1 MSVPTLSKSI
11 LTDRNSVYT
20 EQDII
25 EIFVSPEEVPLLNA
39 SQGSYLKFLLKVKS
53 DPGDTNC
60 IAQPDP
66 MGAGSSILQ
75 TISIFD
81 GANSQL
87 LEQLEDVNTW
97 TSMYYHYTK
106 TQGLENMRTLMEGM
120 SPVVGRSLKSQ
131 YFTFN
136 PLTTAGGGT
145 TYKEVECV
153 VPLYMSGL
161 LGQGQKLLPVIALNG
176 LRIRIQLAKNTT
188 ALRALT
194 QVGYSSTSASY
205 TGIRQIRGLP
215 VAGSLIPQTF
225 VRQGAAIA
233 AAGVNPAIA
242 GVEVM
247 TAGLDAIAG
256 TAIGTGVLAL
266 ADFSN
271 IAYMV
276 GQDLYIEQVAPDAP
290 LFMGTITAVTSSGAG
305 RPTYTCVGGAATTT
319 TGIAVD
325 ALIFADANSLKA
337 GYEVKNVEF
346 VCSVVQASS
355 ATMNGLMKQVSSGG
369 GVRIDYP
376 SYNLYRQNL
385 QAGIPRSELLI
396 PCNERRACSILSEPM
411 RSVSRIYEDTLM
423 PVGDSL
429 QSYIWNIANRL
440 TPNRRVSTRLVAEET
455 ANQRLSWD
463 AIHLHETE
471 KAVSRLDIPARNLCE
486 NARCFCI
493 PRQLAKDGHSFNANE
508 NEIRLN
514 VEYGSAAGE
523 NVINKLVDTWVYH
536 IRTCIITPNSV
547 AVEF

>member
-39 SQGSYLKFLLKVKS
+39 SQGSYLKFLLKVK
-53 DPGDTNC
+53 DEGADTNC
-60 IAQPDP
+60 LAQPDP
-66 MGAGSSILQ
+66 MGGGSSVIS
-75 TISIFD
+75 TISIYD

-87 LEQLEDVNTW
+87 LEQLEDVGTW

-120 SPVVGRSLKSQ
+120 SPVVGRSLNSQ
-131 YFTFN
+131 YFTHD
-136 PLTTAGGGT
+136 PIEGT

-161 LGQGQKLLPVIALNG
+161 LGQGAKLLPVVALSG
-176 LRIRIQLAKNTT
+176 IRIRISLEKKDK

-194 QVGYSSTSASY
+194 QVGYSSTGSTY
-205 TGIRQIRGLP
+205 TGIRQVSGLS
-215 VAGSLIPQTF
+215 VAGSQDPQTF
-225 VRQGAAIA
+225 ANAVAIPI
-233 AAGVNPAIA
+233 NPALTSID
-242 GVEVM
+242 VN
-247 TAGLDAIAG
+247 TAGTDVAPGAG
-256 TAIGTGVLAL
+256 TDTIQAL
-266 ADFSN
+266 GDFSN
-271 IAYMV
+271 IAWMV
-276 GQDLYIEQVAPDAP
+276 GQDLWVDEAGTP
-290 LFMGTITAVTSSGAG
+290 LNLGLITAISS
-305 RPTYTCVGGAATTT
+305 VGGRCRYTFGATATTAI
-319 TGIAVD
+319 IAVG
-325 ALIFADANSLKA
+325 AKVWVDANSLRA
-337 GYEVKNVEF
+337 GFTMSNVEF
-346 VCSVVQASS
+346 VCSVVQASG

-396 PCNERRACSILSEPM
+396 PANEQRACSLVAEPM
-411 RSVSRIYEDTLM
+411 RSVNRIYEDTLR
-423 PVGDSL
+423 PVGDAL
-429 QSYIWNIANRL
+429 QSYIFNIANRL
-440 TPNRRVSTRLVAEET
+440 TPNRRVSTQKVANEL
-455 ANQRLSWD
+455 AVQRLSWD

-471 KAVSRLDIPARNLCE
+471 KAISRLDVRPRNLCE
-486 NARCFCI
+486 NARCFCVS
-493 PRQLAKDGHSFNANE
+493 RQLAKDGHSFDANT

-514 VEYGSAAGE
+514 LEYGSAPGE
-523 NVINKLVDTWVYH
+523 NVINKLMNTWLYH

>member
-39 SQGSYLKFLLKVKS
+39 SQGSYLKFLLKIKDDAGS
-53 DPGDTNC
+53 TNC

-66 MGAGSSILQ
+66 MAGGSAVLQ
-75 TISIFD
+75 TISIYD

-97 TSMYYHYTK
+97 TAMYYHYTK
-106 TQGLENMRTLMEGM
+106 TQGLENMRTLMEGV
-120 SPVVGRSLKSQ
+120 SPVVGQSLKSQ
-131 YFTFN
+131 YFNFD
-136 PLTTAGGGT
+136 PVDGT

-176 LRIRIQLAKNTT
+176 IRIRIQLAKKET

-194 QVGYSSTSASY
+194 QVGYSSTTATY
-205 TGIRQIRGLP
+205 TGIKQITGLP
-215 VAGSLIPQTF
+215 VAGASPAKTFTRFGNAIP
-225 VRQGAAIA
+225 
-233 AAGVNPAIA
+233 AGGNNPAIA
-242 GVEVM
+242 GM
-247 TAGLDAIAG
+247 SLSIAG
-256 TAIGTGVLAL
+256 DPAGAANTIF
-266 ADFSN
+266 ADATFN
-271 IAYMV
+271 NVAYMI
-276 GQDLYIEQVAPDAP
+276 GQDLYIEQVAPDPP
-290 LFMGTITAVTSSGAG
+290 LKLGTITAIASVGN

-319 TGIAVD
+319 TGIAAQAKV
-325 ALIFADANSLKA
+325 FADATKLKA
-337 GYEVKNVEF
+337 NFEVKNVEF
-346 VCSVVQASS
+346 VGSVVQASS
-355 ATMNGLMKQVSSGG
+355 ETINGLMKQVSSGG
-369 GVRIDYP
+369 GIRIDYP

-396 PCNERRACSILSEPM
+396 PSNERRACSILSQPM
-411 RSVSRIYEDTLM
+411 RSVNRLYEDTLR
-423 PVGDSL
+423 PVGDAL

-440 TPNRRVSTRLVAEET
+440 TPNRRVSTRLVATKEQE
-455 ANQRLSWD
+455 AAQRLSWD
-463 AIHLHETE
+463 SIHLHETE
-471 KAVSRLDIPARNLCE
+471 KAVSRLDIQARNLCE
-486 NARCFCI
+486 NARCLVI

-514 VEYGSAAGE
+514 VEYGSGVNE
-523 NVINKLVDTWVYH
+523 NIINKLVGTWLYH
-536 IRTCIITPNSV
+536 IRTCVITPNSV

>member
-25 EIFVSPEEVPLLNA
+25 EIFVSPEEVPLLN
-39 SQGSYLKFLLKVKS
+39 
-53 DPGDTNC
+53 DTNC
-60 IAQPDP
+60 LAQPDP
-66 MGAGSSILQ
+66 MGGGSSVIS
-75 TISIFD
+75 TISIYD

-87 LEQLEDVNTW
+87 LEQLEDVGTW

-120 SPVVGRSLKSQ
+120 SPVVGRSLNSQ
-131 YFTFN
+131 YFTHD
-136 PLTTAGGGT
+136 PIEGT

-161 LGQGQKLLPVIALNG
+161 LGQGAKLLPVVALSG
-176 LRIRIQLAKNTT
+176 IRIRISLEKKDK

-194 QVGYSSTSASY
+194 QVGYSSTGSTY
-205 TGIRQIRGLP
+205 TGIRQVSGLS
-215 VAGSLIPQTF
+215 VAGSQVAQTF
-225 VRQGAAIA
+225 ANAVAIP
-233 AAGVNPAIA
+233 VNPALTSID
-242 GVEVM
+242 VN
-247 TAGLDAIAG
+247 TAGTDVAPGVG
-256 TAIGTGVLAL
+256 TDTIQAL
-266 ADFSN
+266 GDFAN
-271 IAYMV
+271 IAWMV
-276 GQDLYIEQVAPDAP
+276 GQDLWVDEAGTP
-290 LFMGTITAVTSSGAG
+290 LNLGLITAISS
-305 RPTYTCVGGAATTT
+305 VGGRCRYTFGATATTAI
-319 TGIAVD
+319 IAAGAKVWV
-325 ALIFADANSLKA
+325 DANSLRA
-337 GYEVKNVEF
+337 GFTMSNVEF
-346 VCSVVQASS
+346 VCSVVQASG

-396 PCNERRACSILSEPM
+396 PANEQRACSLVAEPM
-411 RSVSRIYEDTLM
+411 RSVNRLYEDTLR

-429 QSYIWNIANRL
+429 SSYIFNIANRL
-440 TPNRRVSTRLVAEET
+440 TPNRRVSTQKVANEL
-455 ANQRLSWD
+455 AVQRLSWD

-471 KAVSRLDIPARNLCE
+471 KAISRLDVRPRNLCE
-486 NARCFCI
+486 NARCFCVS
-493 PRQLAKDGHSFNANE
+493 RQLAKDGHSFDANT

-514 VEYGSAAGE
+514 LEYGSAPGE
-523 NVINKLVDTWVYH
+523 NVVNKLMNTWLYH

>member
-39 SQGSYLKFLLKVKS
+39 SQGSYLKFLLKVKA
-53 DPGDTNC
+53 DPLETNC
-60 IAQPDP
+60 LAQPDP
-66 MGAGSSILQ
+66 MSCGSSILQ
-75 TISIFD
+75 TISIYD
-81 GANSQL
+81 GGNSQL

-97 TSMYYHYTK
+97 TAMYYHYTK
-106 TQGLENMRTLMEGM
+106 TQGLENMRTLMEGG
-120 SPVVGRSLKSQ
+120 SPVVGRSLNSQ
-131 YFTFN
+131 YFVFD
-136 PLTTAGGGT
+136 PIDGT

-176 LRIRIQLAKNTT
+176 LRIRIQLAKKSA
-188 ALRALT
+188 ALRAMT
-194 QVGYSSTSASY
+194 QIGYSSTATPY

-215 VAGSLIPQTF
+215 VAGAELPEAF
-225 VRQGAAIA
+225 GAAVATAGA
-233 AAGVNPAIA
+233 AVNPAIA
-242 GVEVM
+242 GFSVNTSGV
-247 TAGLDAIAG
+247 DAVPPATIQA
-256 TAIGTGVLAL
+256 AL

-276 GQDLYIEQVAPDAP
+276 GQDLYVEQIAPDPP
-290 LFMGTITAVTSSGAG
+290 LFLGTITAVTSVGG
-305 RPTYTCVGGAATTT
+305 RPTYTCAGGAAVVGAA
-319 TGIAVD
+319 GIAAD
-325 ALIFADANSLKA
+325 ARVYVDANSLKA
-337 GYEVKNVEF
+337 SFEMKNVEF
-346 VCSVVQASS
+346 VCSVVQASG

-369 GVRIDYP
+369 GIRIDYP

-396 PCNERRACSILSEPM
+396 PANERRACSILSQPM
-411 RSVSRIYEDTLM
+411 RSVNRIYEDTLR
-423 PVGDSL
+423 PVGDAL

-440 TPNRRVSTRLVAEET
+440 TPNRRVSTRLVATAGEE
-455 ANQRLSWD
+455 AAQRLSWD

-471 KAVSRLDIPARNLCE
+471 KAVSRLNIQARNLCE
-486 NARCFCI
+486 NARCLTI

-514 VEYGSAAGE
+514 VEYGSSAGE
-523 NVINKLVDTWVYH
+523 NVINKLVGTWLYH
-536 IRTCIITPNSV
+536 IRTCVITPNSV

>member
-39 SQGSYLKFLLKVKS
+39 SQGSYLKFLLKVKA
-53 DPGDTNC
+53 DPLETNC

-66 MGAGSSILQ
+66 MASGTSVIS
-75 TISIFD
+75 TISIYD

-87 LEQLEDVNTW
+87 LEQLEDVSTW
-97 TSMYYHYTK
+97 TAMYYHYSK

-120 SPVVGRSLKSQ
+120 SPIQGRSLKSE
-131 YFTFN
+131 YFTFD
-136 PLTTAGGGT
+136 PVDGT
-145 TYKEVECV
+145 TFKDVECV

-161 LGQGQKLLPVIALNG
+161 LGQGAKLLPVIALNG
-176 LRIRIQLAKNTT
+176 IRIRIQLQKKEA

-194 QVGYSSTSASY
+194 QIGYSSTAATY
-205 TGIRQIRGLP
+205 TGIRQISGLP
-215 VAGSLIPQTF
+215 TAGAELPEAF
-225 VRQGAAIA
+225 GAAVATAGGA
-233 AAGVNPAIA
+233 ANPAIA
-242 GVEVM
+242 GFSVNTSGV
-247 TAGLDAIAG
+247 DAVPPATIQA
-256 TAIGTGVLAL
+256 AL

-271 IAYMV
+271 IAYSV
-276 GQDLYIEQVAPDAP
+276 GQDLYVEQIAPDLP
-290 LFMGTITAVTSSGAG
+290 LFLGTITNVASVGG
-305 RPTYTCVGGAATTT
+305 RPTYTCAGGAALVGAA
-319 TGIAVD
+319 GIAANGRVYV
-325 ALIFADANSLKA
+325 DANSLKA
-337 GYEVKNVEF
+337 NFEMKNVEF

-355 ATMNGLMKQVSSGG
+355 ETMNGLMRQVSSGG
-369 GVRIDYP
+369 GIRIDYP

-396 PCNERRACSILSEPM
+396 PSNERRACSIVSQPM
-411 RSVSRIYEDTLM
+411 RSVARLYEDTFR
-423 PVGDSL
+423 PVGDACK
-429 QSYIWNIANRL
+429 SYIWNIANRL
-440 TPNRRVSTRLVAEET
+440 TPNRRVSTRLVAT
-455 ANQRLSWD
+455 ANEEAAQRLSWD

-471 KAVSRLDIPARNLCE
+471 KAISRLNIVPRNLCE
-486 NARCFCI
+486 NARNFCI

-523 NVINKLVDTWVYH
+523 NVINKLVGTWLYH
-536 IRTCIITPNSV
+536 IRTCVITPNSV

>member
-39 SQGSYLKFLLKVKS
+39 SQGSYLKFLLKVKDDS
-53 DPGDTNC
+53 NC
-60 IAQPDP
+60 LAQPDP
-66 MGAGSSILQ
+66 MGGGCSVIQ
-75 TISIFD
+75 TISIYD

-106 TQGLENMRTLMEGM
+106 TQGLENMRTLMEGV
-120 SPVVGRSLKSQ
+120 SPVVGRSLTSQ
-131 YFTFN
+131 YFIHDPENATQ
-136 PLTTAGGGT
+136 
-145 TYKEVECV
+145 YKEVECV

-161 LGQGQKLLPVIALNG
+161 LGQGARLLPVIALNG
-176 LRIRIQLAKNTT
+176 LRIRISLAKKDA

-194 QVGYSSTSASY
+194 QVGYSSTAATY

-215 VAGSLIPQTF
+215 VAGAELPEAF
-225 VRQGAAIA
+225 GAFAAVAGGAA
-233 AAGVNPAIA
+233 NPAIA
-242 GVEVM
+242 GIELNTVGDPV
-247 TAGLDAIAG
+247 TPATIQQ
-256 TAIGTGVLAL
+256 AL
-266 ADFSN
+266 ADFGN
-271 IAYMV
+271 VPWCV
-276 GQDLYIEQVAPDAP
+276 GQDLYVEQIAPDPP
-290 LFMGTITAVTSSGAG
+290 LFLGTITNVTSTGVLPLL
-305 RPTYTCVGGAATTT
+305 RPTYICAGGAAVVGAA
-319 TGIAVD
+319 GIAASARMYV
-325 ALIFADANSLKA
+325 DANSLRA
-337 GYEVKNVEF
+337 SFEMKNVEF
-346 VCSVVQASS
+346 VCSVVQASG

-369 GVRIDYP
+369 GIRIDYP

-396 PCNERRACSILSEPM
+396 PANERRACSILSQPM
-411 RSVSRIYEDTLM
+411 RSVNRLYEDTLR
-423 PVGDSL
+423 PVGDAL

-440 TPNRRVSTRLVAEET
+440 TPNRRVSTRLVAT
-455 ANQRLSWD
+455 ANEEAAQRLSWD

-471 KAVSRLDIPARNLCE
+471 KAVSRLDIQARNLCE
-486 NARCFCI
+486 NARCLVI

-514 VEYGSAAGE
+514 VEYGSSAGE
-523 NVINKLVDTWVYH
+523 NVINKLVGTWLYH
-536 IRTCIITPNSV
+536 IRTCVITPNSV

>member
-39 SQGSYLKFLLKVKS
+39 SQGSYLKFLLKVKA
-53 DPGDTNC
+53 DTADTNC
-60 IAQPDP
+60 LAQPDP
-66 MGAGSSILQ
+66 MAGGSAVLQ
-75 TISIFD
+75 TISIYD

-106 TQGLENMRTLMEGM
+106 TQGLENMRTLMEGV
-120 SPVVGRSLKSQ
+120 SPVVGQSLKSQ
-131 YFTFN
+131 YFTFD
-136 PLTTAGGGT
+136 PIDGTA
-145 TYKEVECV
+145 YKEVECV

-176 LRIRIQLAKNTT
+176 LRIRIQLSKKEA

-194 QVGYSSTSASY
+194 QVGYSSTTATY
-205 TGIRQIRGLP
+205 TGVKQIRGLP
-215 VAGSLIPQTF
+215 IAGAQVGQTF
-225 VRQGAAIA
+225 VRQGAAVA
-233 AAGVNPAIA
+233 AAGANPALA
-242 GVEVM
+242 GM
-247 TAGLDAIAG
+247 SINTATVDAVPA
-256 TAIGTGVLAL
+256 TANTLQAL

-276 GQDLYIEQVAPDAP
+276 GQDLYIEQVAPDPP
-290 LFMGTITAVTSSGAG
+290 LFLGTITAIASVGG
-305 RPTYTCVGGAATTT
+305 RPQYTCAGGAATTT
-319 TGIAVD
+319 TGIAAD
-325 ALIFADANSLKA
+325 AKVFADANSLKA
-337 GYEVKNVEF
+337 NFEVKNVEF
-346 VCSVVQASS
+346 VCSVVQASG

-369 GVRIDYP
+369 GIRIDYP

-396 PCNERRACSILSEPM
+396 PANERRACSILSEPM
-411 RSVSRIYEDTLM
+411 RSVNRLYKDTFR
-423 PVGDSL
+423 PVGDAL

-440 TPNRRVSTRLVAEET
+440 TPNRRVSTRLVAT
-455 ANQRLSWD
+455 ANEEAAQRLSWD

-471 KAVSRLDIPARNLCE
+471 KAVSRLDIQARNLCE
-486 NARCFCI
+486 NARCLVI

-514 VEYGSAAGE
+514 VEYGSSAGE
-523 NVINKLVDTWVYH
+523 NVINKLVGTWLYH
-536 IRTCIITPNSV
+536 IRTCVITPNSV